1 MGCSG
6 DSAHPGR
13 DARFRVDPIHP
24 SIYPSILSTYW
35 VTLFRVV
42 RPDLVKISVVPVFVM
57 RSLVVVV
64 TPPILDVMPANVTV
78 EAGASL
84 TLTCRDE
91 NDLAR
96 RTVNGTYHWYRDGRL
111 LTSASASASAS
122 ARRFSSC
129 REMVEDLFPVGSLLK
144 IANVQVRFLPLGFLS
159 FSLSLSV
166 CLSFFLSFVRSCSL
180 GNHRL
185 LWQIWMVNSG
195 FVFTEIIVGCLPSFT

>member
-1 MGCSG
+1 
-6 DSAHPGR
+6 
-13 DARFRVDPIHP
+13 
-24 SIYPSILSTYW
+24 
-35 VTLFRVV
+35 
-42 RPDLVKISVVPVFVM
+42 M

-166 CLSFFLSFVRSCSL
+166 CLSFFRSFVRVLLETTGCSGRFGWSIL
-180 GNHRL
+180 VL
-185 LWQIWMVNSG
+185 CLPKSLWGVYR
-195 FVFTEIIVGCLPSFT
+195 VLPSFPRCS